1 MEFDCR
7 SFDSDWFFI
16 QGSAGESTSKAKK
29 AFPTSVYLDKLAG
42 SDEITSPERRIST
55 NSDDIFGED
64 DIR

>member
-1 MEFDCR
+1 MAGFYK
-7 SFDSDWFFI
+7 
-16 QGSAGESTSKAKK
+16 GSAGESTSKAKK
-29 AFPTSVYLDKLAG
+29 AFPTSVYMDKLSG